1 MKKTIF
7 TVAMLIAAMGVK
19 AQTAF
24 VGGSVNSLIGVNV
37 KVIERAESLQQYG
50 YREFYTDPS
59 GKYGSTYLSN
69 NKKGIYNTPYE
80 ALVGKEFKV
89 VRVAEGK
96 LYGNKMLVLFNPETD
111 TLFYDYSI
119 RYEHACRLDL
129 VSIPEGFYCS
139 QIKVEEDKFSNKT
152 TLRTDLLEDVSFTKI
167 IDENGTRIYMSLD
180 AYGSTLNVGISGV
193 KVLLDNGDV
202 LNFDVKVDANSGEG
216 SRWKYSAFILLNDQ
230 DIKVLTQ
237 HSITDL
243 RLYIY
248 DRTVENGNKFKE
260 LLKCLVTQK

>member
-7 TVAMLIAAMGVK
+7 TVAMLIAVMSIK

-50 YREFYTDPS
+50 YMEFYTDPS
-59 GKYGSTYLSN
+59 GKYGSTY
-69 NKKGIYNTPYE
+69 KKGIYNTPYE
-80 ALVGKEFKV
+80 ALVSKEFKV

-96 LYGNKMLVLFNPETD
+96 FYGNKMLVLFNPETD

-152 TLRTDLLEDVSFTKI
+152 TLRTGLLEGVSFTKI
-167 IDENGTRIYMSLD
+167 IDESGTRIYMSLG

-202 LNFDVKVDANSGEG
+202 LNFDVKVDANSGKG
-216 SRWKYSAFILLNDQ
+216 SGWEYSAFILLNDQ

-237 HSITDL
+237 HSITDF
-243 RLYIY
+243 RLYIH
-248 DRTVENGNKFKE
+248 DRTVKDGNKFKE
-260 LLKCLVTQK
+260 LLKCLVTQ